1 MTLRRDGRPGTQ
13 GPDVLAERM
22 TGVATIGH
30 DPGRSLWQTIDQG
43 AGHRQFVRLT
53 RRQAEGDG
61 TAAAVSD
68 YAGLGAIATT

>member
-1 MTLRRDGRPGTQ
+1 
-13 GPDVLAERM
+13 
-22 TGVATIGH
+22 
-30 DPGRSLWQTIDQG
+30 
-43 AGHRQFVRLT
+43 VRLT